1 MSYHKDLDEYTR
13 FELVQELAR
22 REKAL
27 HEGICTY
34 CGRSGLVLPAC
45 KFPDRHRE
53 AGEQM
58 QRLNE
63 LANKLSRVGAVNHVG
78 FDVRGT
84 QSFRSPGVN
93 MVETFDTLDRGR
105 FVEPA
110 ISNPPPCGKTGCPK
124 QATHKVVGSLT
135 YYTCDDH
142 IDEIQR
148 LVDSEL

>member
-1 MSYHKDLDEYTR
+1 MGYHKDLDEYTR
-13 FELVQELAR
+13 FELYQELAR

-63 LANKLSRVGAVNHVG
+63 LADKLLRVGAVNHVG

-93 MVETFDTLDRGR
+93 FIPEPECDETDGGR
-105 FVEPA
+105 FHD
-110 ISNPPPCGKTGCPK
+110 SFLTPPSCGKTGCPK
-124 QATHKVVGSLT
+124 TGHNQVVGSLT
-135 YYTCDDH
+135 YHACNEH
-142 IDEIQR
+142 LDEIQR
-148 LVDSEL
+148 LVDSE